1 MPLPIVLLPN
11 EEKWDCHQCG
21 FCCRGSLIPLSNFDA
36 EQLRKQNWEQEPQ
49 YRSKILV
56 GSREAESGFRLAHRS
71 DGSCVFL
78 NDDGLCKIHAKFG
91 ITAKPTVCQTFPLQ
105 LIAHEKQAIL
115 TLRRA
120 CPSAANDLGSE
131 ATTQLPF
138 IKQLVRDGR
147 LKAEA
152 TTPPLLKPVE
162 GRNWKTIQSV
172 LDSAGTL
179 LQDERYPPVR
189 RLVHALQFANL
200 LQAAKTKPMSDA
212 QIVELAQTLAEL
224 APEESKPLF
233 DDRQPPK
240 AYAKILFR
248 LAAIYIARLH
258 PQARHQSTWSA
269 RFQLIKT
276 GWKVIRGTGQT
287 PKIDE
292 IFPTANMAELEV
304 PLGVLKPEIYLPL
317 TRFLETNAGSS
328 MYAISDRQSW
338 SVVDSIRALAIRY
351 PIALWLLRW
360 LTHGRQPTTQDMLHI
375 ICALDRSQGYEPL
388 CGLNHRSRLSMLAAN
403 SELERLVVWYAR

>member
-1 MPLPIVLLPN
+1 MSLPIVLLPN

-21 FCCRGSLIPLSNFDA
+21 FCCRESLIPLSNFDA
-36 EQLRKQNWEQEPQ
+36 EQLRKQDWERDPQ
-49 YRSKILV
+49 YRGKILV
-56 GSREAESGFRLAHRS
+56 GHREAESGFRLAHRS

-78 NDDGLCKIHAKFG
+78 NDDGLCQIHSKFG
-91 ITAKPTVCQTFPLQ
+91 MTAKPTVCQTFPLQ

-120 CPSAANDLGSE
+120 CPSAANDLGS
-131 ATTQLPF
+131 TTASQLYF

-147 LKAEA
+147 LKAET
-152 TTPPLLKPVE
+152 TTPPFFKSGEV
-162 GRNWKTIQSV
+162 RNWKTIQSV
-172 LDSAGTL
+172 LESAGTL

-189 RLVHALQFANL
+189 RLVHVLKFASL
-200 LQAAKTKPMSDA
+200 LQAAKTKPLSDA

-248 LAAIYIARLH
+248 LAAIYMARLH
-258 PQARHQSTWSA
+258 PQARHQSNWAA
-269 RFQLIKT
+269 RLQLIET
-276 GWKVIRGTGQT
+276 GWKVMRGTGQT
-287 PKIDE
+287 PKIDG
-292 IFPTANMAELEV
+292 IFSTADMAELET
-304 PLGVLKPEIYLPL
+304 PMGVLKPEIYLPL
-317 TRFLETNAGSS
+317 TRFLETHAASC

-388 CGLNHRSRLSMLAAN
+388 CGLNHRSRLAMLAAN